1 MHAELTESSEEA
13 RSFRIRINVF
23 GENLRHTMSF
33 GRKHAF
39 DGVAHLRRIFQT
51 DRVVLVKESL
61 ARLQPQHVVN
71 CI

>member
-33 GRKHAF
+33 GRKNVFARANVNLVSF
-39 DGVAHLRRIFQT
+39 VA
-51 DRVVLVKESL
+51 
-61 ARLQPQHVVN
+61 
-71 CI
+71 